1 MGDRGMSHVTVTIAG
16 RAYRMACDPG
26 QEEHLFGLA
35 RVLGGKID
43 QLRSSFGE
51 IGEMRLAVMAAI
63 TVADELAEAQRR
75 MRALESEIEALRN
88 EAVSTT
94 LRDDELKSRLAR
106 AVDDAAGRME
116 RMAEILERSSG

>member
-1 MGDRGMSHVTVTIAG
+1 MSHVTVTIAG

-35 RVLGGKID
+35 RVLDGKID

-75 MRALESEIEALRN
+75 IEALETEIEGLRS
-88 EAVSTT
+88 EAASTT
-94 LRDDELKSRLAR
+94 LRDDELKARLAR
-106 AVDDAAGRME
+106 AVDEAAARME
-116 RMAEILERSSG
+116 RMAETLERNSG

>member
-1 MGDRGMSHVTVTIAG
+1 MSHVTVTIAG

-35 RVLGGKID
+35 RVLDGKID

-75 MRALESEIEALRN
+75 MRALESEIEALRT
-88 EAVSTT
+88 EASSAT

-106 AVDDAAGRME
+106 AVDDAAARME
-116 RMAEILERSSG
+116 RMAETLERSGG